1 MTTEF
6 PICISGLTGQ
16 RLMGHGACGRVY
28 EAVRDGGQV
37 CAVKVLDV
45 DAVNHAYVGYCYEKL
60 RGLPGLPHVVPVVDF
75 HDGGAD
81 GETWYVMPW
90 YGVRVPGS
98 VRVEGA
104 TVEAECG
111 RVEAGTAWRWI
122 AEMAEGLAGLH
133 LHAVVH
139 CNFKTSNVFLDRGP
153 TGDGPRRA
161 VITDYGQGWMG
172 GVEALPLADH
182 ALYAPPEQLRNPT
195 QIQFGTGE
203 RWDVYAFGVTAFR
216 LLTGVFPRGR
226 GWAERWRDIE
236 LPDPVEF
243 AALIEKEAGVSWP
256 GAPVDGAE
264 AARRAVV
271 DKCLRLV
278 PGERWVD
285 VREVRDALVA
295 IDQRVE
301 ADEKQAAWQ
310 AERDRWKASAEAAAS
325 ASTASAVDRRPV
337 VRPTGEP
344 GRGLKWTAGISTA
357 AAAVLG
363 VLSILHYTG
372 LRGARAVAA
381 QQANDLIRLSSEST
395 EGMAQRDRSLA
406 EVRRALEEALAGNR
420 RIEANLDASQA
431 AADQFFESFLQAAA
445 QLPAEGER
453 TRLLLAGYEHFSSV
467 ITAHGKNPELAE
479 SLLRARCHLADIKLA
494 LGAPQEAAD
503 RFEEARAQIVFFLA
517 ANPSHP
523 QAGALR
529 LRAADC
535 LLTAARLRLDGGHS
549 DPAVLGGLAASLAE
563 VSAAAEQAGHPPDLM
578 RRVADGEL
586 VLAQAELARVSGD
599 LPAATG
605 RVDRA
610 AELANQVLNDP
621 RHAQPGDK
629 VRVAR
634 ALLLRGRLERR
645 KSLAEAA
652 LATQV
657 ETAQLL
663 LECGDQPEALDLLAQ
678 CYGETGAILQANG
691 EARDAARAQGEAVK
705 ILSELVKLAP
715 ERTDYRMI
723 LAARYGDL
731 AQLLR
736 ENGQAARALDY
747 QKGAVDMVEA
757 LLEKDPGSMALATT
771 LARLR
776 ADLSDLLVALN
787 QKPEAMTQ
795 AQQALQLLDRLNL
808 PGPPIST
815 VDLSHRIAVAR
826 SYGVVGEVAEGAKQL
841 AAAQACFEKAVA
853 HYETAAAANPGDG
866 LIDRGLTEVRMHLA
880 RVRQ

>member
-1 MTTEF
+1 
-6 PICISGLTGQ
+6 
-16 RLMGHGACGRVY
+16 MGHGACGRVY

-45 DAVNHAYVGYCYEKL
+45 DAVNPAYVGYCYEKL
-60 RGLPGLPHVVPVVDF
+60 RGLPVLPHVVSVVDF
-75 HDGGAD
+75 HNGGVD

-98 VRVEGA
+98 GRVEGA

-111 RVEAGTAWRWI
+111 RVEAGTAWRWV

-139 CNFKTSNVFLDRGP
+139 CNFKTSNVFLDQGLM
-153 TGDGPRRA
+153 GEGPRRV

-226 GWAERWRDIE
+226 GWAERWREID

-243 AALIEKEAGVSWP
+243 AALIEKEAGVPWP
-256 GAPVDGAE
+256 AVPVDGAE
-264 AARRAVV
+264 SARRAVV

-285 VREVRDALVA
+285 MREVRDALVA

-310 AERDRWKASAEAAAS
+310 AERDRWRATAAEATAAPV
-325 ASTASAVDRRPV
+325 VDRRPA
-337 VRPTGEP
+337 VRPAAEP

-357 AAAVLG
+357 AAAILG

-395 EGMAQRDRSLA
+395 EGMAQRDRSLV

-563 VSAAAEQAGHPPDLM
+563 VSTAAEKAGHPPDLM

-599 LPAATG
+599 LPTATG

-610 AELANQVLNDP
+610 AELANQLLNDP
-621 RHAQPGDK
+621 RSAQPGDK

-645 KSLAEAA
+645 NSLAEAA

-747 QKGAVDMVEA
+747 QKGAVDMVAA

>member
-1 MTTEF
+1 
-6 PICISGLTGQ
+6 
-16 RLMGHGACGRVY
+16 
-28 EAVRDGGQV
+28 
-37 CAVKVLDV
+37 
-45 DAVNHAYVGYCYEKL
+45 
-60 RGLPGLPHVVPVVDF
+60 
-75 HDGGAD
+75 
-81 GETWYVMPW
+81 
-90 YGVRVPGS
+90 
-98 VRVEGA
+98 
-104 TVEAECG
+104 
-111 RVEAGTAWRWI
+111 
-122 AEMAEGLAGLH
+122 
-133 LHAVVH
+133 
-139 CNFKTSNVFLDRGP
+139 
-153 TGDGPRRA
+153 
-161 VITDYGQGWMG
+161 
-172 GVEALPLADH
+172 
-182 ALYAPPEQLRNPT
+182 
-195 QIQFGTGE
+195 
-203 RWDVYAFGVTAFR
+203 
-216 LLTGVFPRGR
+216 
-226 GWAERWRDIE
+226 
-236 LPDPVEF
+236 
-243 AALIEKEAGVSWP
+243 
-256 GAPVDGAE
+256 
-264 AARRAVV
+264 
-271 DKCLRLV
+271 
-278 PGERWVD
+278 
-285 VREVRDALVA
+285 
-295 IDQRVE
+295 
-301 ADEKQAAWQ
+301 
-310 AERDRWKASAEAAAS
+310 
-325 ASTASAVDRRPV
+325 
-337 VRPTGEP
+337 
-344 GRGLKWTAGISTA
+344 
-357 AAAVLG
+357 
-363 VLSILHYTG
+363 
-372 LRGARAVAA
+372 
-381 QQANDLIRLSSEST
+381 
-395 EGMAQRDRSLA
+395 
-406 EVRRALEEALAGNR
+406 
-420 RIEANLDASQA
+420 
-431 AADQFFESFLQAAA
+431 
-445 QLPAEGER
+445 
-453 TRLLLAGYEHFSSV
+453 
-467 ITAHGKNPELAE
+467 
-479 SLLRARCHLADIKLA
+479 
-494 LGAPQEAAD
+494 
-503 RFEEARAQIVFFLA
+503 
-517 ANPSHP
+517 
-523 QAGALR
+523 
-529 LRAADC
+529 
-535 LLTAARLRLDGGHS
+535 LRLDGGHS

-563 VSAAAEQAGHPPDLM
+563 VSAAAEKAGHPPDLM

>member
-1 MTTEF
+1 
-6 PICISGLTGQ
+6 
-16 RLMGHGACGRVY
+16 
-28 EAVRDGGQV
+28 
-37 CAVKVLDV
+37 
-45 DAVNHAYVGYCYEKL
+45 
-60 RGLPGLPHVVPVVDF
+60 
-75 HDGGAD
+75 
-81 GETWYVMPW
+81 
-90 YGVRVPGS
+90 
-98 VRVEGA
+98 
-104 TVEAECG
+104 
-111 RVEAGTAWRWI
+111 
-122 AEMAEGLAGLH
+122 
-133 LHAVVH
+133 
-139 CNFKTSNVFLDRGP
+139 
-153 TGDGPRRA
+153 
-161 VITDYGQGWMG
+161 
-172 GVEALPLADH
+172 
-182 ALYAPPEQLRNPT
+182 
-195 QIQFGTGE
+195 
-203 RWDVYAFGVTAFR
+203 
-216 LLTGVFPRGR
+216 
-226 GWAERWRDIE
+226 
-236 LPDPVEF
+236 
-243 AALIEKEAGVSWP
+243 
-256 GAPVDGAE
+256 
-264 AARRAVV
+264 
-271 DKCLRLV
+271 
-278 PGERWVD
+278 
-285 VREVRDALVA
+285 
-295 IDQRVE
+295 
-301 ADEKQAAWQ
+301 
-310 AERDRWKASAEAAAS
+310 
-325 ASTASAVDRRPV
+325 
-337 VRPTGEP
+337 
-344 GRGLKWTAGISTA
+344 
-357 AAAVLG
+357 
-363 VLSILHYTG
+363 
-372 LRGARAVAA
+372 VAA

-406 EVRRALEEALAGNR
+406 EARRALEEALAGHR
-420 RIEANLDASQA
+420 RMEANLDASQA

-517 ANPSHP
+517 AHPSHP

-563 VSAAAEQAGHPPDLM
+563 VSAAAEKAGHPPDLM

-599 LPAATG
+599 LPTATT

-610 AELANQVLNDP
+610 AELANQLLNDP

-645 KSLAEAA
+645 NSQSEAA

-747 QKGAVDMVEA
+747 QKGAVDMVAA
-757 LLEKDPGSMALATT
+757 LLEKDPGNMALATT

-776 ADLSDLLVALN
+776 ADLSDLLVALD

>member
-1 MTTEF
+1 MLMTTES

-45 DAVNHAYVGYCYEKL
+45 DAVNYAYVGYCYEKL

-75 HDGGAD
+75 HDGGVD

-90 YGVRVPGS
+90 YGVRVPGLG
-98 VRVEGA
+98 RVEGA

-153 TGDGPRRA
+153 TGDGPRRV

-216 LLTGVFPRGR
+216 LLTGGVPRGR

-243 AALIEKEAGVSWP
+243 AALIEKEEGV
-256 GAPVDGAE
+256 
-264 AARRAVV
+264 
-271 DKCLRLV
+271 
-278 PGERWVD
+278 
-285 VREVRDALVA
+285 
-295 IDQRVE
+295 
-301 ADEKQAAWQ
+301 
-310 AERDRWKASAEAAAS
+310 SAEAAAS
-325 ASTASAVDRRPV
+325 AASAADRRPA

-344 GRGLKWTAGISTA
+344 RHGLKWMAGISTA

-381 QQANDLIRLSSEST
+381 QQANDLIRLSLEST
-395 EGMAQRDRSLA
+395 EGMAQRDRSLV
-406 EVRRALEEALAGNR
+406 EVRRALEEALASSR
-420 RIEANLDASQA
+420 RMEANLDASQA

-517 ANPSHP
+517 AHPSHP

-535 LLTAARLRLDGGHS
+535 LLTAARLRLDGGQS

-563 VSAAAEQAGHPPDLM
+563 VSAAAEKAGHPPDLM

-610 AELANQVLNDP
+610 AELANQLLNDP

-645 KSLAEAA
+645 NSLAEAA

-715 ERTDYRMI
+715 ERTDYRLI

-747 QKGAVDMVEA
+747 QKGAVDMVAA